1 MSETESVKELV
12 KNEIGRA
19 IVGMEDAVELMLISL
34 VAGGHVIVEGV
45 PGIAKTTL
53 SKSFAAMLGL
63 KFVRVQMTPDIL
75 PADIIGHSFY
85 DLRSGEFKIRKGPV
99 FSNVLMVDEINR
111 ASPKTQS
118 ALLEAMEER
127 QVTIEG
133 ISLRLPKPFFVI
145 ATRNPVEIEG
155 VYELPTAQ
163 VDRFMMKIELG
174 YLPEDLEKKMLIR
187 KNRRDFQ
194 EVRKVLSKEDIER
207 IRRKVGSVTVS
218 DSIIDYIYSILR
230 ETRTDERVILGA
242 SPRAGEHLLY
252 AAKALAYVERRNY
265 VIPDDVKRMA
275 PPVLSHRIIVKPEY
289 EVEGVNGKTVVHEIL
304 NSLEVPVE

>member
-1 MSETESVKELV
+1 MSESVRVRDLV

-34 VAGGHVIVEGV
+34 IAGGHVLVEGV

-53 SKSFAAMLGL
+53 SKSFASMLGL
-63 KFVRVQMTPDIL
+63 KFVRVQMTPDLL

-85 DLRSGEFKIRKGPV
+85 DMRSGEFKIRKGPV

-133 ISLRLPKPFFVI
+133 ISLKLPEPFFVI

-163 VDRFMMKIELG
+163 VDRFMMKIDLG
-174 YLPEDLEKKMLIR
+174 YLPENLEKEMLLR
-187 KNRRDFQ
+187 KDRGDFQ
-194 EVRKVLSKEDIER
+194 EVRRILSKEEIEKM
-207 IRRKVGSVTVS
+207 RREAGSVTVS
-218 DSIIDYIYSILR
+218 PSIVDYIYSILR
-230 ETRTDERVILGA
+230 GTRLDERVILGA

-252 AAKALAYVERRNY
+252 AAKALAYIEGRRY
-265 VIPDDVKRMA
+265 VIPDDVKAMA
-275 PPVLSHRIIVKPEY
+275 SPVLSHRIIVKPEY
-289 EVEGVNGKTVVHEIL
+289 EVEGVNGKTIVREVLE
-304 NSLEVPVE
+304 NVEVPVE